1 MSDAKLL
8 HKIITHSPQETVK
21 VGKKIASR
29 LKRGDI
35 IYLSGELGSGKT
47 VLVKGVC
54 QGLGVKERVTSS
66 SFVIATEYKGRM
78 SISHVDLYRLDQNDI
93 TTLPIDEYIFEHG
106 VTIIE
111 WADRM
116 SSQKKAG
123 LCIKICILGT
133 KEREL
138 FIEDLRN

>member
-1 MSDAKLL
+1 MR
-8 HKIITHSPQETVK
+8 KIITNAPQETMN
-21 VGKKIASR
+21 VGREIASG
-29 LKRGDI
+29 LKRGDV

-47 VLVKGVC
+47 VFVKGIC

-66 SFVIATEYKGRM
+66 SFVIATEYRGK
-78 SISHVDLYRLDQNDI
+78 ILVSHVDLYRLDDKSI
-93 TTLPIDEYIFEHG
+93 ADLPIDEYIFNDG

-116 SSQKKAG
+116 SNQKKAG

-133 KEREL
+133 KKREL
-138 FIEDLRN
+138 IIEDLRN

>member
-1 MSDAKLL
+1 MSKNMRMR
-8 HKIITHSPQETVK
+8 KIITNAPQETMN
-21 VGKKIASR
+21 VGREIASG
-29 LKRGDI
+29 LKRGDV

-47 VLVKGVC
+47 VFVKGIC

-66 SFVIATEYKGRM
+66 SFVIATEYRGK
-78 SISHVDLYRLDQNDI
+78 ILVSHVDLYRLDDKSI
-93 TTLPIDEYIFEHG
+93 ADLPIDEYIFNDG

-116 SSQKKAG
+116 SNQKKAG

-133 KEREL
+133 KKREL
-138 FIEDLRN
+138 IIEDLRN